1 VYALIE
7 VRPNDAADLY
17 LAGAILLA
25 DALNRD
31 AVSQPYWPRNGTLF
45 AAWALPRTMTQND
58 AVTWVKM
65 TNPDRVLVFTDAHL
79 LHLDARYTAHVAC
92 LPD

>member
-17 LAGAILLA
+17 LSGGILLA

-45 AAWALPRTMTQND
+45 AAWALPRIMTQGD
-58 AVTWVKM
+58 AVGWVKM
-65 TNPDRVLVFTDAHL
+65 TGPDHVLVFTDAHL
-79 LHLDARYTAHVAC
+79 LHLDAKYTARVTHF
-92 LPD
+92 